1 MTNTLEVLA
10 FIVLCLTGGRYQC
23 QRYFKLAFPME
34 QLDERLTMLIKDY
47 FRQTKL
53 EELNWQD
60 IIMYIPKE
68 MWEKHGFYEVINN
81 FDYPTAVPVCKE
93 AYDYVIEPRD
103 KRLMEATR
111 KIEIFAMEHYHLE
124 NLEECSAELQ
134 EVISD
139 FTLKCGQDYVVFGD
153 GDVEF
158 DDDDLRKHTE
168 WTLGRHPIPDSLVQ
182 SGCQLKNSQL

>member
-103 KRLMEATR
+103 KRLMEAIQQITTCV
-111 KIEIFAMEHYHLE
+111 KEKYGLG
-124 NLEECSAELQ
+124 NLERNPKEIRKQ
-134 EVISD
+134 VSD
-139 FTLKCGQDYVVFGD
+139 SVLKLAQRYVDFC
-153 GDVEF
+153 
-158 DDDDLRKHTE
+158 DDDLQEYLEMALGGK
-168 WTLGRHPIPDSLVQ
+168 TLSDFLRL
-182 SGCQLKNSQL
+182 